1 VSTGG
6 RKVVG
11 DRFDELRVSG
21 AIRSVDEPDAGVAG
35 EPAPLV
41 RTSGLPRRLGAN
53 VIANYTATALAGIA
67 ALVTTPILLRYLG
80 TTQYGVWV
88 LLGSAVAYLELFELG
103 FSTTTTKLVAEDAG
117 RRPDSVVRTLNTNV
131 AVLAVFGVLAI
142 VLGLSIATRVPLWFH
157 VAPDLRSAA
166 RDAFVI
172 MTVAI
177 AISIPLDA
185 LGGALNAYQRV
196 DLVSLSN
203 AVRALGAAAG
213 GAAAAVLGG
222 GIVAVT
228 VAGASF
234 GIGVH
239 YLRWR
244 MLKRMIPRLRLSPKL
259 IERDRL
265 RRTAH
270 LSAWFM
276 IRDTTAVIIDRMD
289 LVVVGV
295 ILGVK
300 AAAVYAVGLKL
311 AQVTLR
317 ALLPFTQLFFP
328 RASGLSAV
336 DDREGLSAL
345 LVDGTRVTLTVAMP
359 ITLVLCL
366 LAQPAIRAWVGDGFH
381 GAVWVLILLALARGL
396 GAITETSW
404 WLLGGA
410 GWIRWTSSLS
420 LVEAAVNLGTSIVL
434 ARAIGPAGVAAGT
447 LIGVVVSR
455 LPVAFVLSR
464 KATGLPT
471 AAFARHALLPHLLPV
486 LLTAGF
492 LVGIGRVLPPSPV
505 PVLALAAGAFLIY
518 IGSYLRFG
526 ATPAESARARA
537 LVGQLASHA

>member
-1 VSTGG
+1 
-6 RKVVG
+6 VG
-11 DRFDELRVSG
+11 LNPSDEVPAGSAPL
-21 AIRSVDEPDAGVAG
+21 SVEEPDAGVAG

-41 RTSGLPRRLGAN
+41 KTSGLPRRLGAN
-53 VIANYTATALAGIA
+53 VLANYTATALAGIA
-67 ALVTTPILLRYLG
+67 ALITTPILLRYLG

-103 FSTTTTKLVAEDAG
+103 FSTTTTKLVAEDVD
-117 RRPDSVVRTLNTNV
+117 RRPDGVVRTLNTNV
-131 AVLAVFGVLAI
+131 AVLAVLGILAI
-142 VLGLSIATRVPLWFH
+142 VLGLSIATQVPLWFH
-157 VAPDLRSAA
+157 VPPHLRSEA

-196 DLVSLSN
+196 DLVSMSN
-203 AVRALGAAAG
+203 AVRALGAAVG

-222 GIVAVT
+222 GLVAVT
-228 VAGASF
+228 VAGVTF

-244 MLKRMIPRLRLSPKL
+244 MLKRLIPRLRLSPRL

-265 RRTAH
+265 RHTAH

-276 IRDTTAVIIDRMD
+276 IRDTTAVVIDRMD
-289 LVVVGV
+289 LVVVGIV
-295 ILGVK
+295 LGVR

-366 LAQPAIRAWVGDGFH
+366 LARPAIRAWVGSGFH
-381 GAVWVLILLALARGL
+381 GAAWVLILLALARGL

-420 LVEAAVNLGTSIVL
+420 VLEAAINLGTSIVL

-455 LPVAFVLSR
+455 LPVAFLLSR

-471 AAFARHALLPHLLPV
+471 SAFARRALLPHLLPV
-486 LLTAGF
+486 LLTAGV
-492 LVGIGRVLPPSPV
+492 LVGVGTVLPPSAAA
-505 PVLALAAGAFLIY
+505 VLALAGGAFLVY

-537 LVGQLASHA
+537 FMSQIASLA